1 MLRAPFLLQEKIVF
15 PRKLKKELKISKRIW
30 ITFYFRFFSKNKTQT
45 LRNKVGLIQKMGNDA
60 KSRMKHKDSRL
71 DPSSV
76 TNSLRATCNAAKLQ
90 KN

>member
-1 MLRAPFLLQEKIVF
+1 M
-15 PRKLKKELKISKRIW
+15 
-30 ITFYFRFFSKNKTQT
+30 
-45 LRNKVGLIQKMGNDA
+45 QKMGNDA